1 MIRLACLAIGYAF
14 GLFQTSY
21 IIGKLHGIDIR
32 EHGSGNAGTTNMIRT
47 MGTRWGLL
55 TFAGDF
61 LKSYLAVML
70 VGILF
75 AKGHGDMLPLLKLY
89 AGAGAIIAHDFPFYL
104 GFRGGKGVAAT
115 AGMAAAF
122 DPLLLLLGLAV
133 FLAVAVPT
141 KYVSAGSLSC
151 YAAFFA
157 LTVIMGLA
165 GRFHMTQAR
174 LIELDVIAFLLAALC
189 WWKHRENLKRL
200 IAGTESKTH
209 LFGGSRRN

>member
-1 MIRLACLAIGYAF
+1 MIRLVCLAIGYAF

-21 IIGKLHGIDIR
+21 IIGKFHGIDIR

-47 MGTRWGLL
+47 LGTRWGLL
-55 TFAGDF
+55 TFVGDF
-61 LKSYLAVML
+61 LKSWLAVML
-70 VGILF
+70 VGLLF
-75 AKGHGDMLPLLKLY
+75 SKTHGNMIPLLKLY

-122 DPLLLLLGLAV
+122 DPLLLILGLAV

-141 KYVSAGSLSC
+141 RYVSAGSLSV
-151 YAAFFA
+151 YAAFFV
-157 LTVIMGLA
+157 LTVLMGLT

-200 IAGTESKTH
+200 IAGTENKTH
-209 LFGGSRRN
+209 LFGHKEKD